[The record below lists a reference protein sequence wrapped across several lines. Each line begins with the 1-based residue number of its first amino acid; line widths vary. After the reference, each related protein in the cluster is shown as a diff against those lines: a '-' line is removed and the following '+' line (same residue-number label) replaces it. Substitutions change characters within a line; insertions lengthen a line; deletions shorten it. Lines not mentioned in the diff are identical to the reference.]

1 MIGVLEE
8 IARVIVA
15 TSRGTAG
22 IWAGRAGK
30 RVMFRRFRVTAS
42 WERARALRSL
52 LPSWRAFC
60 FAAFVVKIGDP
71 DSSHTWRRLCTVPL
85 PTGEEVAIGLR
96 AVFVQ
101 F

>member
-8 IARVIVA
+8 IARVIAA

-42 WERARALRSL
+42 WERALRGHGPYVL
-52 LPSWRAFC
+52 
-60 FAAFVVKIGDP
+60 
-71 DSSHTWRRLCTVPL
+71 
-85 PTGEEVAIGLR
+85 
-96 AVFVQ
+96 
-101 F
+101 

>member
-52 LPSWRAFC
+52 GGDAR
-60 FAAFVVKIGDP
+60 KI
-71 DSSHTWRRLCTVPL
+71 CM
-85 PTGEEVAIGLR
+85 
-96 AVFVQ
+96 VF